1 MSTLEQHPM
10 TKRRYLLGNCLGMAI
25 LALTLVIG
33 LFVSINFYTH
43 HGEEIIVPD
52 VCGQSID
59 VATRKL
65 EALGLR
71 VEVAD
76 TGYVASKAADEV
88 LEQNIAP
95 NTKVKQM
102 RLIRLTINSGT
113 PRQVT
118 LPDIADNCSAREAE
132 FKLRNLGFKLTPP
145 EYITGDKDW
154 VYGIKVQGKQVVA
167 GQHISVMQ
175 PLTLVL
181 GDGSNEDEFN
191 GNDTLDY
198 LYFHH
203 DEKATEEE
211 TELFE
216 E

>member
-1 MSTLEQHPM
+1 MNNPEQSP
-10 TKRRYLLGNCLGMAI
+10 KRKSRYLMGNCLGMAT
-25 LALTLVIG
+25 LAIALVVGI
-33 LFVSINFYTH
+33 FVFIHFYTH
-43 HGEEIIVPD
+43 HGEEIEVPN

-71 VEVAD
+71 VEVSD
-76 TGYVASKAADEV
+76 TGYVAAKAADEV
-88 LEQNIAP
+88 LEQSIAP

-102 RLIRLTINSGT
+102 RLVRLTINSAT
-113 PRQVT
+113 PRQIT

-154 VYGIKVQGKQVVA
+154 VYGIKVRGRQVNA
-167 GQHISVMQ
+167 GDRVSVMQ

-181 GDGSNEDEFN
+181 GKGGNEDEFN

-198 LYFHH
+198 LYFHQEEPEH
-203 DEKATEEE
+203 NDTETFVGE
-211 TELFE
+211 
-216 E
+216 